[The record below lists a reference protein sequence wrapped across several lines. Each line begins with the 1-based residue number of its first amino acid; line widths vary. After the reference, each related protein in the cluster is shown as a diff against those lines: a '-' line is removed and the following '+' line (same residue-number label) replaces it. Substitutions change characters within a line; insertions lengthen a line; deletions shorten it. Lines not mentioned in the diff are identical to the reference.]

1 MINWIKSL
9 FHKIPDEIVELKK
22 IIETQKQEK
31 EQLQK
36 DLDTLLSRKI
46 PRPSKRVIANAKR
59 KLTRTKNEVKKME
72 TAYNNEDVNDA
83 AKFLRKFSKSK

>member
-9 FHKIPDEIVELKK
+9 FHKTPNEIVELKK

-36 DLDTLLSRKI
+36 DLETLLARKI
-46 PRPSKRVIANAKR
+46 PRPNKKTIANAKR
-59 KLTRTKNEVKKME
+59 KLTRTKNEIKKMTE
-72 TAYNNEDVNDA
+72 VFDKEDIDDA
-83 AKFLRKFSKSK
+83 VKFLRKFSK